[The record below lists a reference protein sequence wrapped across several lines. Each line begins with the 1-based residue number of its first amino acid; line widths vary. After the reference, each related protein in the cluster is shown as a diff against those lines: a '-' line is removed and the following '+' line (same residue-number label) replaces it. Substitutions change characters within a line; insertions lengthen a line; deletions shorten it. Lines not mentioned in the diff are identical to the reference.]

1 MTDDLDPALNVAP
14 GELDPHFIARLLACA
29 ARRKIDAA
37 ADVVATSRAK
47 LIVAGTLIDADVLLR
62 LKGATLMR
70 PLEDCLGV
78 RDGVNSAQ
86 VIETAERLLAQYPLL
101 ARIDE
106 DKPEATLIEVLG
118 QLRLTP
124 SMQALLTVYADE
136 REGRLEH
143 AVSVALLT
151 LALAR
156 RLLPGKGLLHRQL
169 TLAGLLH
176 DIGELFIPPIPP
188 ITQDRQA
195 PLSPAQWRSIASH
208 PVIGSRVLA
217 RMEGAGPVVAEAVL
231 SHHERLDGFGY
242 PRGLANEDFFLP
254 SQLLAV
260 AEWLAGLLEQGP
272 DWLLRATVA
281 SRLIPGEF
289 SPRVLEPIH
298 KALRGTA
305 ELSEWM
311 ASQYAALGDATPAG
325 LRAPQGFGAVQQWIA
340 THGVTASPALRGVM
354 LKAYQRLH
362 RLQASFVGAG
372 LNLDDPERVQA
383 DLGDPEARLELGAL
397 VTEFGW
403 RVRELER
410 ACLLRAALLGEDDLS
425 VVNEMLEMFRSE

>member
-1 MTDDLDPALNVAP
+1 MTDDLDPALDVQP
-14 GELDPHFIARLLACA
+14 GELDPYFMARVLACA
-29 ARRKIDAA
+29 SKRRVEAA

-47 LIVAGTLIDADVLLR
+47 LVVAGTPIDVEVLGR
-62 LKGATLMR
+62 LQGATLMR
-70 PLEDCLGV
+70 PLEDCLAV
-78 RDGVNSAQ
+78 RDGVSSTQ
-86 VIETAERLLAQYPLL
+86 IVETAQRLLQQYPLL
-101 ARIDE
+101 ARIDAPDAE
-106 DKPEATLIEVLG
+106 LSMIEVLA

-124 SMQALLTVYADE
+124 SMQALLTLYADE

-143 AVSVALLT
+143 AVCVALLT

-176 DIGELFIPPIPP
+176 DIGELFIPPI
-188 ITQDRQA
+188 TQDRDR
-195 PLSPAQWRSIASH
+195 PLTPGQWRSIASH

-231 SHHERLDGFGY
+231 CHHERLDGFGY
-242 PRGLANEDFFLP
+242 PRGLADEDFNIP

-260 AEWLAGLLEQGP
+260 AEWLAGLLDHGS
-272 DWLLRATVA
+272 DWLMRATVA

-305 ELSEWM
+305 EHSEWLE
-311 ASQYAALGDATPAG
+311 SQQATLGDDGMPQ
-325 LRAPQGFGAVQQWIA
+325 LPRPPQGFGAVQQWIA
-340 THGVTASPALRGVM
+340 THGITASPALRGVM

-372 LNLDDPERVQA
+372 LNLDAPEQVEEG
-383 DLGDPEARLELGAL
+383 LGDPEARLELGAL
-397 VTEFGW
+397 LAEFGW

-425 VVNEMLEMFRSE
+425 VVNEMLEMFRAE